1 MLRWSAEATGR
12 TVDITAVS
20 DPTVDPGIEAGFEL
34 AAVGRLGSAIIT
46 PDDSA
51 VEAVASMLGNQAA
64 ADAAAVAAAFEG
76 LNRIVDGVGLPVSR
90 ASRRDHGDI
99 IEALGLGA
107 FPHASHGA

>member
-12 TVDITAVS
+12 HVDITAVS
-20 DPTVDPGIEAGFEL
+20 DGSVDPLL
-34 AAVGRLGSAIIT
+34 AAGPQLAALGRLGST
-46 PDDSA
+46 TTRPDPSGA
-51 VEAVASMLGNQAA
+51 EAVAAVLGERAA

-99 IEALGLGA
+99 IDALGLDR
-107 FPHASHGA
+107 FPHADHGA